1 MKLNES
7 FTDYLTHYNNENF
20 HPDLNSIKKKIY
32 KCEKF
37 PNLIIYG
44 PPGSGKYT
52 QTLSIISEFF
62 NNDLKYE
69 KKMCVQS
76 QKEQYFIKM
85 SSFHYEVDMSLLG
98 CNAKILWT
106 DIFSQIKDSIETS
119 TSKFGIIVCKNF
131 HCINNELLDIFYS
144 YIQNNGYIFNIR
156 FIIVSE
162 HLSFIPNEIIES
174 SKLIRVERIQKKY
187 ISTINK
193 KYNTKNNKNINN
205 LKNVFIGI
213 PQIDKQSIIVNL
225 LYEILSS
232 TKIDYLKLRDV
243 IYDIFIFNIS
253 IEECILQLFKK
264 IKDDT
269 SKDLSSTIIK
279 LVSFLKYYNNNYRP
293 ITHVEQYFIL
303 LSKLL

>member
-7 FTDYLTHYNNENF
+7 FTDYLAHYNNENV
-20 HPDLNSIKKKIY
+20 HPELNSIKKKIY
-32 KCEKF
+32 KCENF
-37 PNLIIYG
+37 PNLIVYG

-52 QTLSIISEFF
+52 QTLSIISEYF

-76 QKEQYFIKM
+76 QKDQYFIKM

-119 TSKFGIIVCKNF
+119 ISKFGIIVCKNF

-144 YIQNNGYIFNIR
+144 YIQNNGYMFNIR

-174 SKLIRVERIQKKY
+174 SKLIRVEKIQKKY
-187 ISTINK
+187 ITNINK
-193 KYNTKNNKNINN
+193 KYSNKNINN
-205 LKNVFIGI
+205 LKNVFAGI
-213 PQIDKQSIIVNL
+213 PQIDKEYIISNL
-225 LYEILSS
+225 LYSILSS
-232 TKIDYLKLRDV
+232 EKIDYLKLRDV

-253 IEECILQLFKK
+253 IEECIIQLLKK
-264 IKDDT
+264 IKNDT
-269 SKDLSSTIIK
+269 SEFLPSTILKI
-279 LVSFLKYYNNNYRP
+279 VSFLKYYNNNYRP

>member
-7 FTDYLTHYNNENF
+7 FTDYLAHYNNENV
-20 HPDLNSIKKKIY
+20 HPELNSIKKKIY
-32 KCEKF
+32 KCENF
-37 PNLIIYG
+37 PNLIVYG
-44 PPGSGKYT
+44 PSGSGKYT
-52 QTLSIISEFF
+52 QTLSIISEYF

-76 QKEQYFIKM
+76 QKDQYFIKM

-119 TSKFGIIVCKNF
+119 ISKFGIIVCKNF

-144 YIQNNGYIFNIR
+144 YIQNNGYMFNIR

-174 SKLIRVERIQKKY
+174 SKLIRVEKIQKKY
-187 ISTINK
+187 ITNINK
-193 KYNTKNNKNINN
+193 KYSNKNINN
-205 LKNVFIGI
+205 LKNVFAGI
-213 PQIDKQSIIVNL
+213 PQIDKEYIISNL
-225 LYEILSS
+225 LYSILSS
-232 TKIDYLKLRDV
+232 EKIDYLKLRDV

-253 IEECILQLFKK
+253 IEECIIQLLKK
-264 IKDDT
+264 IKNDT
-269 SKDLSSTIIK
+269 SEFLPSTILKI
-279 LVSFLKYYNNNYRP
+279 VSFLKYYNNNYRP

>member
-7 FTDYLTHYNNENF
+7 FTDYLTHYNNENV
-20 HPDLNSIKKKIY
+20 HPELNSIKNKIY
-32 KCEKF
+32 KCEQI
-37 PNLIIYG
+37 PNLIVYG
-44 PPGSGKYT
+44 PPGVGKYT
-52 QTLSIISEFF
+52 QTLSIISEYF

-119 TSKFGIIVCKNF
+119 ASKFGIVVCKNF

-156 FIIVSE
+156 FILVSE
-162 HLSFIPNEIIES
+162 HLSFIPTEIIES
-174 SKLIRVERIQKKY
+174 STLIRVERIQKKN
-187 ISTINK
+187 ISSINK
-193 KYNTKNNKNINN
+193 KYNTKNINN

-213 PQIDKQSIIVNL
+213 PQINKETIISNV
-225 LYEILSS
+225 LYDHLSS
-232 TKIDYLKLRDV
+232 PKIDYLKLRDV

-264 IKDDT
+264 IKDD
-269 SKDLSSTIIK
+269 SSADLSPTIIK
-279 LVSFLKYYNNNYRP
+279 IVSFLKYYNNNYRP